1 MNVLKTMFE
10 QLVSPEQKHIEA
22 AVAANGGEDAVKNN
36 DELLLELERTASNA
50 LSAQTTEGNRAPQ
63 AKSVDTNLNAD
74 DLKTDIFEDP
84 DTTVE
89 KNTAVYSRRFEA
101 QKRQII
107 DELDLV
113 VKREGDRVI
122 QELKGGPHKRIRDSV
137 RVCYPPPIYVII
149 SRCSL

>member
-10 QLVSPEQKHIEA
+10 QLVSPEQKRIEA

-63 AKSVDTNLNAD
+63 AKPVDTNLNAD
-74 DLKTDIFEDP
+74 DLKADIFEDP
-84 DTTVE
+84 DTAVE